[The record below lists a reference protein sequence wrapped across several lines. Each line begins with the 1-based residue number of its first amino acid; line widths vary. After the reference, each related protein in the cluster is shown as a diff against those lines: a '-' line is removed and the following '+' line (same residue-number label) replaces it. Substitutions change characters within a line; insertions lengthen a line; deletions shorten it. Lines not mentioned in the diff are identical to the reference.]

1 MVEEKQHLF
10 DKPKNIRHLLR
21 ILYMACA
28 LLLALDLIIHRHV
41 IHTWESLWGFYG
53 FYGFLACIGLVLTA
67 KQLRKILQ
75 RPEDYYDG

>member
-1 MVEEKQHLF
+1 MAQEQQHIF
-10 DKPKNIRHLLR
+10 DKPENVRRLSW
-21 ILYMACA
+21 ILYLVCA

-53 FYGFLACIGLVLTA
+53 LYGFLACIALVLTA
-67 KQLRKILQ
+67 RQLRKFLK

>member
-1 MVEEKQHLF
+1 MAEEQQHLF
-10 DKPKNIRHLLR
+10 DKPENIRRLLR
-21 ILYMACA
+21 ILYLACA
-28 LLLALDLIIHRHV
+28 LLLVLDLIIHRHV

-75 RPEDYYDG
+75 RPEDYYGG